1 MRWVIFIF
9 IMRTT
14 FEVATKIPQIPK
26 KKKNCKYP
34 KIPLIIRVTFKK
46 IFLIRAI
53 YYSLQTKRKK

>member
-34 KIPLIIRVTFKK
+34 KIPLIIRGTFK
-46 IFLIRAI
+46 IFF
-53 YYSLQTKRKK
+53 